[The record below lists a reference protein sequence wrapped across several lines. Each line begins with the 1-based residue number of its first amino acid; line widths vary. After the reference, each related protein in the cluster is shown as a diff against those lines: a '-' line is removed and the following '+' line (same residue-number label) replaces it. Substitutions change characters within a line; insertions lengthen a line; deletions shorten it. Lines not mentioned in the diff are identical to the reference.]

1 MNLDTEGKDMELYLI
16 LQIIATKRNITNFTI
31 IYWYVSISLKCSAEL

>member
-16 LQIIATKRNITNFTI
+16 LQIIATKRNITSFTI
-31 IYWYVSISLKCSAEL
+31 IYWYKSISIKGSAKL